1 MDYTQEEKCLIWL
14 QCAPALSWKNADLLL
29 ERYKTAERV
38 FADFGPAMRDLIGQE
53 GYRQL
58 EKWRELGLNA
68 LTDSLHA
75 SGVHAVTCQSDAY
88 PDRLLHVL
96 PPPRVLF
103 VKGTLPDAQKRAV
116 AVIGAR
122 RDTRYG
128 RSQAFKIARE
138 LAAKGV
144 VIVSGLARGIDSAAH
159 RGALDAGGIT
169 IGVLG
174 SGIRK
179 MYPPE
184 NQALADEIVRTGGA
198 VISEFAPDAEP
209 IGFHFPIRNR
219 IISGLSDAVLLIE
232 AQKKSGTASTVNHA
246 LDQGKEVFALP
257 GNVDAPGSELP
268 LSLLKDGAQICTEAG
283 DILSYMGW
291 TAEGTQTSLF
301 DAPGGASP
309 SADGE
314 ADPVLG
320 ALKLEEKT
328 FEELLDETG
337 LDVQTLSTRITML
350 ELEGRIESIGGRR
363 YALAQK
369 G

>member
-1 MDYTQEEKCLIWL
+1 MEYSQEDKCLIWL
-14 QCAPALSWKNADLLL
+14 QCAPALSWKNADLLISQ
-29 ERYKTAERV
+29 YGSAERV
-38 FADFGPAMRDLIGQE
+38 FEAFGPSMQDLIGME
-53 GYRQL
+53 GYQQL
-58 EKWRELGLNA
+58 EKWRARGMNA
-68 LTDSLHA
+68 LLDSLHA
-75 SGVHAVTCQSDAY
+75 SGVHAVTRKNGDY
-88 PDRLLHVL
+88 PERLTHVL

-103 VKGTLPDAQKRAV
+103 VTGSLPDGRKPAV

-128 RSQAFKIARE
+128 RNQAFRIARE
-138 LAAKGV
+138 LAANGV
-144 VIVSGLARGIDSAAH
+144 VIISGLARGIDSAAH

-169 IGVLG
+169 VGVLG

-268 LSLLKDGAQICTEAG
+268 LSLLKDGAQMCTEAS
-283 DILSYMGW
+283 DILDYMGW
-291 TAEGTQTSLF
+291 TKEPAQTSLF
-301 DAPGGASP
+301 DERPKDLAT
-309 SADGE
+309 DGE
-314 ADPVLG
+314 IDQVLK
-320 ALKLEEKT
+320 ALRMEEKT

-337 LDVQTLSTRITML
+337 LDVQALSTRITIL
-350 ELEGRIESIGGRR
+350 ELQGQIESIGGRR
-363 YALAQK
+363 YARVQSK
-369 G
+369 